1 MTSFNLTCPG
11 LIALSVMIW
20 EHWKFEQGVWR
31 TVIGPMLE
39 TEPKDSNERLPR
51 SLVVDAHRRPWKS
64 QLKMLA
70 QEWL

>member
-31 TVIGPMLE
+31 TVIGPTLE
-39 TEPKDSNERLPR
+39 TEPKDSNERLP
-51 SLVVDAHRRPWKS
+51 
-64 QLKMLA
+64 
-70 QEWL
+70 